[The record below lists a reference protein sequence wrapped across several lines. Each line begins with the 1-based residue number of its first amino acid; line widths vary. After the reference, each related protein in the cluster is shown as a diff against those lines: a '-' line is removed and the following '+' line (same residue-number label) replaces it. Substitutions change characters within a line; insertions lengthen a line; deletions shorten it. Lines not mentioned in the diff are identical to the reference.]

1 MSFGLRFVMAL
12 ILGALT
18 ADMFSL
24 RGREEDK
31 LRIEGLK
38 PGRQVCLIEPMLLPV
53 ALARGVVRRGAC
65 VWLRKISASHRTRY
79 RSCCISK
86 PAPSIPVAMTVS
98 PGMRSVE
105 SPMETEGKFF
115 APLRRSTAM
124 SKSGSAPTT
133 SAE

>member
-31 LRIEGLK
+31 LRIESLK

-53 ALARGVVRRGAC
+53 ALA
-65 VWLRKISASHRTRY
+65 
-79 RSCCISK
+79 
-86 PAPSIPVAMTVS
+86 
-98 PGMRSVE
+98 
-105 SPMETEGKFF
+105 
-115 APLRRSTAM
+115 STAAVFLTESVM
-124 SKSGSAPTT
+124 RMCHAL
-133 SAE
+133 